1 MVEFRRSLAASFLFR
16 FFADTAAALEADA
29 REDGGGYLAASAG
42 LPEGHASAA
51 VRFER
56 PASRGVQIHGKPGE
70 AAIVGAPV
78 RHLAADLQVH
88 NALTTATLVVQ
99 LRRVFHITQASHHP
113 PWERH
118 VAR

>member
-1 MVEFRRSLAASFLFR
+1 MEFRRSLAASFLFR

-56 PASRGVQIHGKPGE
+56 PPSRGVQIHGKPGE
-70 AAIVGAPV
+70 AAIVGAPCAPPGG
-78 RHLAADLQVH
+78 RPAGAQ
-88 NALTTATLVVQ
+88 
-99 LRRVFHITQASHHP
+99 RVFDELGNHCAP
-113 PWERH
+113 
-118 VAR
+118 